1 MRTSPTPF
9 GSSRSG
15 RVFFASPACNGAA
28 APIGVPTSI
37 CLFSSTCTCSFVRN
51 DRLFN
56 TTAGLRAWNA
66 RMTCLR
72 QAHHSIRPMQKLY
85 ADFLF
90 QLADL
95 DAEGKMGRMSVGRM
109 LGY

>member
-1 MRTSPTPF
+1 
-9 GSSRSG
+9 
-15 RVFFASPACNGAA
+15 
-28 APIGVPTSI
+28 
-37 CLFSSTCTCSFVRN
+37 
-51 DRLFN
+51 
-56 TTAGLRAWNA
+56 
-66 RMTCLR
+66 MTCLR